1 MARATPPDGAS
12 SQLFICQGDAT
23 FLDGMYA
30 VFGRVTEG
38 IEVVDQIAADA
49 QPIDD
54 NGTIPH
60 EAQPIIASI
69 VIVD

>member
-1 MARATPPDGAS
+1 
-12 SQLFICQGDAT
+12 
-23 FLDGMYA
+23 MYA